1 MFQKFLYFYTDC
13 SYSSQ
18 YFDII
23 FRQLIFENK
32 VDFFPSMSV
41 LLDVIKIGFKT
52 LCQMKELKLLYYS
65 IRIREALIE

>member
-1 MFQKFLYFYTDC
+1 MFQRFLYFYTDC
-13 SYSSQ
+13 SYSWQ